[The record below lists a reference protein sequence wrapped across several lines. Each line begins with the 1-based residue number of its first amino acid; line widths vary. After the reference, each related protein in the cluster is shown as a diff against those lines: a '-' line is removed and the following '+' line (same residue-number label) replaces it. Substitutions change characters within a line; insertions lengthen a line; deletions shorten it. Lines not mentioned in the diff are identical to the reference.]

1 MLGVLSA
8 LPIVAVGN
16 ICCCLW
22 VVSGGAVA
30 AYALQQRQPARVTPG
45 EGALVGLLAGLIGTF
60 IYVLLSVPINLLM
73 APFERQLVERLVTFG
88 NMPPEFRDYVNRPA
102 GLRAVGILL
111 DFVIRIFR
119 RRDFRD
125 PGRPAGRH
133 CLRKEAA
140 GDGDRHHP
148 GLVLSLP
155 ARGAGQECPRVRCQ
169 AGDDSVLAGPEAGH
183 R

>member
-16 ICCCLW
+16 LCCCLW

-102 GLRAVGILL
+102 GLKAVGILL
-111 DFVIRIFR
+111 DFVIRIFV
-119 RRDFRD
+119 
-125 PGRPAGRH
+125 
-133 CLRKEAA
+133 
-140 GDGDRHHP
+140 DGIFASLG
-148 GLVLSLP
+148 GLL
-155 ARGAGQECPRVRCQ
+155 GAIVFAKKPPTTVI
-169 AGDDSVLAGPEAGH
+169 DVTPT
-183 R
+183 

>member
-1 MLGVLSA
+1 VLGVLSA
-8 LPIVAVGN
+8 LPIVAFGN

-30 AYALQQRQPARVTPG
+30 AYAFQQHHTTPMTPG

-73 APFERQLVERLVTFG
+73 APFERQLVERLATFG

-111 DFVIRIFR
+111 DFVIRFFIDGIFSTIGGLLGAVMFVKR
-119 RRDFRD
+119 AV
-125 PGRPAGRH
+125 PAV
-133 CLRKEAA
+133 
-140 GDGDRHHP
+140 GDAP
-148 GLVLSLP
+148 P
-155 ARGAGQECPRVRCQ
+155 A
-169 AGDDSVLAGPEAGH
+169 
-183 R
+183 